1 MMITYNASEDIEK
14 LYPKFSKLKWD
25 LTYTMRSTQSYGA
38 DQDKRKELLLVNY
51 NIDNSTGDWYK

>member
-1 MMITYNASEDIEK
+1 MITYNASKQIEE
-14 LYPKFSKLKWD
+14 LYPEYSKLKWD

-51 NIDNSTGDWYK
+51 TINNSTGNWYK